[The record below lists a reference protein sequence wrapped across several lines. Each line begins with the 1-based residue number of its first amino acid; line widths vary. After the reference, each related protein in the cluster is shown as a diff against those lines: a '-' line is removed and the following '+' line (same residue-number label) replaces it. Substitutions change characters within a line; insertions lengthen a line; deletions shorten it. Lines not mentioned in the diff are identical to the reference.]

1 MAESVVQLQWAY
13 SNNRQSAYATPNPDA
28 DINQSHP
35 FEGADIGDHVPNMS
49 DNAAMFGKGHE
60 FATRNEILSW
70 DVRFRRSFHATTKIL
85 GWAFAFHCGR
95 VTTTNL
101 GGSPAAYSHV
111 FEYQDPVGAGYYGS
125 GRQQPVTT
133 IVERVASGLAR
144 KFPSMQVMAVEVTGA
159 LNDWLRVAIEMIGS
173 GRRMEAS
180 GFASSPGYPDS
191 TNAATGGE
199 GALLRNASLLFQH
212 GTSGG
217 TQDDISCSVRS
228 FRFRSEMSY
237 FETDGYCPGSGYQV
251 AGDPHSGQI
260 RGKLEFGRRAVM
272 LEFVVNA
279 SDTTFHTRL
288 EASTLL
294 SALLTV
300 TGDTISGA
308 NTHALIINVPGLKYR
323 AIAIGTDGDQI
334 TYAITTVVFYNAG
347 LANPFEIT
355 VRNTTAAYLTASV

>member
-13 SNNRQSAYATPNPDA
+13 SNRRQSAYATPNPDV
-28 DINQSHP
+28 DIDQSHP

-70 DVRFRRSFHATTKIL
+70 DVRFRRSFQATTKIL
-85 GWAFAFHCGR
+85 GWAFAFHCGK

-101 GGSPAAYSHV
+101 GGSPVAYSHV

-133 IVERVASGLAR
+133 IVERVTSGLAR
-144 KFPSMQVMAVEVTGA
+144 KFPSMQVMAVEVTGT
-159 LNDWLRVAIEMIGS
+159 LNDWVRLAVEMIGS
-173 GRRMEAS
+173 GKKIEAS

-212 GTSGG
+212 GPSGSLA
-217 TQDDISCSVRS
+217 DISCDIRS
-228 FRFRSEMSY
+228 FRFRSEYSY
-237 FETDGYCPGSGYQV
+237 FEADGYCPGSGYQTT
-251 AGDPHSGQI
+251 GDPHSGQV
-260 RGKLEFGRRAVM
+260 RGKLEFGRRAVL
-272 LEFVVNA
+272 LEFVANA
-279 SDTTFHTRL
+279 SVGTFHTRL

-294 SALLTV
+294 SLLMTI
-300 TGDTISGA
+300 TGDTISGG
-308 NTHALIINVPGLKYR
+308 NTHALIINTPQLKYR

-334 TYAITTVVFYNAG
+334 TFAVSTVVFYDQG
-347 LANPFEIT
+347 LANPWEVT
-355 VRNTTAAYLTASV
+355 VRNTTAAYLVSS